1 MADIAVPYTT
11 ASEINSQAGDPNL
24 SGTAVNFDPAVKA
37 PLQPIQDTFNR
48 IDSENFQ
55 RQEQLQRE
63 KHDILTRQMEMDHQ
77 DKVLKYQQSLKE
89 REALFN
95 FFNKNPGVSSANLKD
110 GDGNDMSI
118 PFLPQD
124 QKEIDTDNDS
134 LRKKAFSD
142 VGGFFYGPDFTKDYQ
157 DLNTKKRNASIK
169 SIYATQAR
177 QLLQTVDD
185 PKERQRINDY
195 QDELQ
200 QQPLTEIPHPFVKLP
215 TTTPL
220 VDVSKYKDPKNLES
234 FDEGDGNP
242 NAEYVG
248 ILYSADPKV
257 FSEGFKRLNHFKSQ
271 PEGQDAQQYTEFQN
285 EANKIAKQRGI
296 PQVDLGGS
304 FTPDGK
310 VIFHDDTY
318 KKQQIAA
325 RNMAYATELIN
336 NGYLRKPDA
345 ENEQKLLKLKA
356 ETQRVY
362 AETGKYLVEKA
373 IKEKEL
379 EFGKSYK
386 PTAEELKQQQTV
398 KAVKSM
404 YSSVKDIFDGEKTK
418 VDPDYP
424 QYWSRSG
431 IDPAEYNLY
440 TIPKDA
446 ADKFIGLEA
455 DQVTEEKKDEKGK
468 TTTHTIKGESQ
479 KPDKVML
486 AENKQSGVKEL
497 VYIKNGDV
505 VARVPEKEAVI
516 NGLKHEAKYEPSR
529 YDDKVSWVEDVYNQ
543 AKGGADEN
551 SSITKPASDNSE
563 ETIRTRLVPITIRR
577 KDGSLVKAMKDPV
590 TGKRYAN
597 E

>member
-1 MADIAVPYTT
+1 MADIGAPYTT

-24 SGTAVNFDPAVKA
+24 SGAAVNFDPAVKA

-48 IDSENFQ
+48 VDAESFQ

-95 FFNKNPGVSSANLKD
+95 FFNKNPGISSANLKD
-110 GDGNDMSI
+110 ADGNDMSI

-124 QKEIDTDNDS
+124 QKEIEDGNKS
-134 LRKKAFSD
+134 MQKKAYSD
-142 VGGFFYGPDFTKDYQ
+142 IPAFLFGPDSTNYKNEF
-157 DLNTKKRNASIK
+157 NTKTRNASIK
-169 SIYATQAR
+169 AIYATQAK
-177 QLLQTVDD
+177 QLLQTADD

-195 QDELQ
+195 LGDLQDH
-200 QQPLTEIPHPFVKLP
+200 PLTDIPHPFVKLP

-220 VDVSKYKDPKNLES
+220 IDVQKDYPMGKGFVSYPGGEGVPGRR
-234 FDEGDGNP
+234 FDELKYTNNP
-242 NAEYVG
+242 ALIN
-248 ILYSADPKV
+248 
-257 FSEGFKRLNHFKSQ
+257 EGFKRTNFFKSQ
-271 PEGQDAQQYTEFQN
+271 PEGQSAEEYNSYQN
-285 EANKIAKQRGI
+285 ALNGILKSRGEA
-296 PQVDLGGS
+296 PFDLGGS
-304 FTPDGK
+304 ITNDGK
-310 VIFHDDTY
+310 VVFDDNTY
-318 KKQQIAA
+318 IKGQKLA
-325 RNMAYATELIN
+325 RNMLYASEMMK
-336 NGYLRKPDA
+336 NGRLQPAD
-345 ENEQKLLKLKA
+345 EEDEQKLLKLKA
-356 ETQRVY
+356 ETNRVY
-362 AETGKYLVEKA
+362 AETGKDLVEKA
-373 IKEKEL
+373 IKEKQL
-379 EFGKSYK
+379 EFGKDYK
-386 PTAEELKQQQTV
+386 PTAEQLKEQQTV

-404 YSSVKDIFDGEKTK
+404 YSSVKDVFDGAKDAK
-418 VDPDYP
+418 VLSYP
-424 QYWSRSG
+424 EYWSRRG
-431 IDPAEYNLY
+431 LDPTQYNLY
-440 TIPKDA
+440 TVPKGA

-479 KPDKVML
+479 KPDRVML

-497 VYIKNGDV
+497 VYIKNGDI

-543 AKGGADEN
+543 AKGTSDVQPTSGNDE
-551 SSITKPASDNSE
+551 A
-563 ETIRTRLVPITIRR
+563 TIRARLVPITIKK